1 MLQFTP
7 VMALE
12 KSTSYSTHP
21 LIKLNEALVT
31 TPPPPWIVQP
41 LSNEFVIPQVSNMSS
56 LEGQ

>member
-21 LIKLNEALVT
+21 LIKLNEALVA
-31 TPPPPWIVQP
+31 TPPPPRIVQP
-41 LSNEFVIPQVSNMSS
+41 LSNNSGFPQVLMKST
-56 LEGQ
+56 